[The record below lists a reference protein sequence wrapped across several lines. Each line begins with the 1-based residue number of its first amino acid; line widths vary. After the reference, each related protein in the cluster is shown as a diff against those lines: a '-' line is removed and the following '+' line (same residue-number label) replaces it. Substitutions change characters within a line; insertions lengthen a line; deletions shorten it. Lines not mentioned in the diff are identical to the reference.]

1 MQNKNVL
8 SFLKTEES
16 DFRHFIPGH
25 LLENR
30 VFIPQIR
37 EFTSYSFNDPFAT
50 AHNHS
55 NPPKHMKYIYVYL

>member
-1 MQNKNVL
+1 MCLSLELVEVEMQNKNVL

-30 VFIPQIR
+30 VFISP
-37 EFTSYSFNDPFAT
+37 
-50 AHNHS
+50 
-55 NPPKHMKYIYVYL
+55 NPGIHLLLI